1 MTLPEKLFPA
11 TLMPDRDWWQALW
24 PDPDATIA
32 ALGIDAG
39 MTVADLCCG
48 DGYFTAAIAR
58 RVADGSATGSVIGVD
73 LDPDLLQQAME
84 TCAGADHCTWIRGD
98 AMDLDQLMTT
108 RADCVLIAN
117 TFHGVPDPAGL
128 AAAVASI
135 LRSGGRFIVVNWHA
149 LPREQTPVLGLPR
162 GPKSEMR
169 MAPAAVR
176 AIVEPRGFELEAI
189 VELPPYHYGAIFVAA
204 RPNPNP

>member
-11 TLMPDRDWWQALW
+11 TLMPDRDWWLALW
-24 PDPDATIA
+24 PDPDAIIA

-39 MTVADLCCG
+39 TAVVDLCCG

-58 RVADGSATGSVIGVD
+58 RVANDSATGSVIGVD

-84 TCAGADHCTWIRGD
+84 ACAGADHCTWIRGN
-98 AMDLDQLMTT
+98 ATDLDQLVMT
-108 RADCVLIAN
+108 RVDCVLIAN

-128 AAAVASI
+128 ATAVASI
-135 LRSGGRFIVVNWHA
+135 LKPGGRFIVVNWHA
-149 LPREQTPVLGLPR
+149 LPRERTPVLGQPR

-176 AIVEPRGFELEAI
+176 AIVEPRGFELDAV
-189 VELPPYHYGAIFVAA
+189 VELPPYHYGAVFVA
-204 RPNPNP
+204 

>member
-58 RVADGSATGSVIGVD
+58 RVAGDFAAGSVIGVD
-73 LDPDLLQQAME
+73 LDTDLLQQAMAA
-84 TCAGADHCTWIRGD
+84 CAGAGNCTWISGD
-98 AMDLDQLMTT
+98 AMDLGHLLT
-108 RADCVLIAN
+108 ASVDCVLIAN

-135 LRSGGRFIVVNWHA
+135 LRPGGRFIVVNWHA

-169 MAPAAVR
+169 MAPAAVKD
-176 AIVEPRGFELEAI
+176 IVEPRGFELETV

-204 RPNPNP
+204 

>member
-39 MTVADLCCG
+39 MTVVDLCCG

-58 RVADGSATGSVIGVD
+58 RVTHDAATGAVIGCD
-73 LDPDLLQQAME
+73 LDPGLLQQAR
-84 TCAGADHCTWIRGD
+84 TACAGADNCTWISGD
-98 AMDLDQLMTT
+98 AMDLGHLVTA
-108 RADCVLIAN
+108 RADCILIAN

-128 AAAVASI
+128 AAVVASI
-135 LRSGGRFIVVNWHA
+135 LRPGGRFIVVNWHA

-169 MAPAAVR
+169 MAPAAVKD
-176 AIVEPRGFELEAI
+176 IVEPRGFELETV

-204 RPNPNP
+204 